1 MSGVNVKVLA
11 ELIRPFNGQSD
22 VMEWLSKL
30 ELTAELREVD
40 KLEKVIPLFLE
51 GHAHNLYLELSTDEK
66 KSAQSIKDALIKA
79 FGVNRFKAYE
89 QFVRRVWRDEPVDI
103 YATDLKRLARLGRVA
118 SDDLI
123 KTQFVVGLPS
133 AVSKELRASD
143 KIDEM
148 TLPQLVA
155 RARDLVS
162 ELIPGDHVVAAPA
175 LGYGHVGK
183 GDSGQGQG
191 PRGRDRS
198 SESKVGRAVRCFRCG
213 GPHMVRSC
221 PTKPKFEC
229 WTCGKEGHSA
239 RFCSQGNGRGGAAAQ
254 VPAAPQSMD

>member
-11 ELIRPFNGQSD
+11 ELIRPFNGQTD

-79 FGVNRFKAYE
+79 FGVNRFQAYE

-155 RARDLVS
+155 HA
-162 ELIPGDHVVAAPA
+162 
-175 LGYGHVGK
+175 
-183 GDSGQGQG
+183 
-191 PRGRDRS
+191 
-198 SESKVGRAVRCFRCG
+198 
-213 GPHMVRSC
+213 
-221 PTKPKFEC
+221 
-229 WTCGKEGHSA
+229 
-239 RFCSQGNGRGGAAAQ
+239 
-254 VPAAPQSMD
+254 